1 MSWLFDIGQK
11 FYEAITNMFKP
22 LGDAVNS
29 IYQWLSD
36 SFNTLASNIYS
47 AFQWIYNGIWYFVN
61 QIAQVIG
68 QIIKAF
74 LGVIQWI
81 YNSIKGFFDSII
93 NSINGFITSLATRF
107 RNKLIDI
114 IRFDLMFML
123 TDKLIKKLVDS
134 DLPLRKRIGLGVG
147 GIFANLFISEM
158 VARVIDALLP
168 PAPSSIP
175 VFPQISLP
183 SIDFTTTGQELMDA
197 IQRQVMFEKPAP
209 VGLGAGKNIVI
220 FDYMSMFDSVSIP
233 TGLLLKAFDSISL
246 SDAVNVIGKAV
257 TSLQD
262 FMQISDSV
270 SIVKQVVPYVNITP
284 SDVLSV
290 SDIVDIKLGKKPII
304 TVADSPFMTDNVTIT
319 VRKESYM
326 QDDVYVLDEL
336 QALLNPPTAL
346 FDDVEVSDWL
356 VMPSANTT
364 VTDDVTVED
373 SLGINYPA
381 KLCDSISMSDSVSI
395 VLNPP

>member
-123 TDKLIKKLVDS
+123 MDKLIKKLVDS

-381 KLCDSISMSDSVSI
+381 KLRDSISMSDSVSI